1 MGLLVI
7 ADCHVENKTE
17 PQEAAIGVRSEVRL
31 RTPLGKEVS
40 LLDVMCCFLEWKSY
54 VMHK

>member
-40 LLDVMCCFLEWKSY
+40 LLDVMCGFLEWKS
-54 VMHK
+54 

>member
-1 MGLLVI
+1 MAFQWRLLVI

-17 PQEAAIGVRSEVRL
+17 PPEAAIGVRSEVGL

-40 LLDVMCCFLEWKSY
+40 LLDVACDF
-54 VMHK
+54 